1 MADAADGPS
10 PDAKLAAAA
19 MIENAIVVDAVA
31 APVTD
36 LSFSALHLP
45 EALARGIADTGFERC
60 TPIQAGTL
68 PHALAGKDVAGQ
80 AQTGTGKTAAFL
92 ISMYAH
98 LLRHPAAPDKPST
111 SPRAF
116 ILAPTRELAVQI
128 HKDAE
133 LLGQYTGL
141 TLGLAFGGVDYEKQ
155 RRTLEAGVDVL
166 IGTPGRIIDYFKQR
180 VFELRH
186 VQVMILDEADRMF
199 DLGFIADIR
208 YLMRRLPPPQDR
220 LSMLF
225 SATLAQRVLELAY
238 EHMNEPVLVK
248 IEPEKV
254 TADKVRQVIYFP
266 SMDEK
271 VGLLVGLLKKLEA
284 TRTMVFVNM
293 KRTAER
299 LEATLRANG
308 IDAEAMS
315 GDVPQNKRLRMLQ
328 AFHDGKLAVLIA
340 TDVAARG
347 LHIPDVS
354 HVFNYDLPQDP
365 EDYVH
370 RIGRTARA
378 GAEGDAI
385 SLGCEDYVQSLPDIE
400 DYIGRKIPVASV
412 AQELLAE
419 ITVPRYERRRT
430 FGGPGGAGGSRGG
443 HGGGGRGGPRGGSSR
458 SGGGSGGR
466 GRGGPPRRD
475 GHAPR
480 HEHAAE
486 RPQSA
491 GAPAAPA
498 AAPASPAAGAADG
511 NGAPSADGTPR
522 KRRRRGGRGRSGS
535 GPQGDGSTA
544 PQGGGGDSGPASTE
558 S

>member
-1 MADAADGPS
+1 MT
-10 PDAKLAAAA
+10 
-19 MIENAIVVDAVA
+19 EQT
-31 APVTD
+31 PVTD
-36 LSFSALHLP
+36 LSFSSLHLP
-45 EALARGIADTGFERC
+45 EPLARGIADAGFERC

-68 PHALAGKDVAGQ
+68 PRALAGLDVAGQ

-92 ISMYAH
+92 VAMFANLMRSPP
-98 LLRHPAAPDKPST
+98 PADRPVT
-111 SPRAF
+111 SPRGF

-133 LLGQYTGL
+133 LLGQYCGL

-155 RRTLEAGVDVL
+155 RRQLEAGVDIL
-166 IGTPGRIIDYFKQR
+166 IGTPGRIIDYYKQR

-186 VQVMILDEADRMF
+186 VQVLVLDEADRMF

-208 YLMRRLPPPQDR
+208 YLMRRMPDPAQR

-225 SATLAQRVLELAY
+225 SATLSQRVLELAY
-238 EHMNEPVLVK
+238 EHMNEPELIR

-266 SMDEK
+266 SMEEK
-271 VGLLVGLLKKLEA
+271 VGLLVGLLKKLSA

-299 LEATLRANG
+299 LEATLRANN

-315 GDVPQNKRLRMLQ
+315 GDVPQTKRLRMLRD
-328 AFHDGKLAVLIA
+328 FHEGRLPVLIA

-378 GAEGDAI
+378 GAAGDAI
-385 SLGCEDYVQSLPDIE
+385 SFGCEDYVQSLPDIE
-400 DYIGRKIPVASV
+400 AFIGRKLPVEPVEPGVVAEPATQGWASS
-412 AQELLAE
+412 A
-419 ITVPRYERRRT
+419 TPRPAT
-430 FGGPGGAGGSRGG
+430 T
-443 HGGGGRGGPRGGSSR
+443 
-458 SGGGSGGR
+458 
-466 GRGGPPRRD
+466 
-475 GHAPR
+475 
-480 HEHAAE
+480 
-486 RPQSA
+486 RPS
-491 GAPAAPA
+491 
-498 AAPASPAAGAADG
+498 ASPRSTTSS
-511 NGAPSADGTPR
+511 AP
-522 KRRRRGGRGRSGS
+522 
-535 GPQGDGSTA
+535 
-544 PQGGGGDSGPASTE
+544 
-558 S
+558 